1 MEMQY
6 PPQIIL
12 TWILKTWF
20 RSPMSL
26 TPKSSLH
33 GVKPGL
39 VLIFSDTSIPTVEF
53 SFMFHLIKM
62 TTQCQELITFN
73 ALQILLSP
81 FLI

>member
-1 MEMQY
+1 
-6 PPQIIL
+6 
-12 TWILKTWF
+12 
-20 RSPMSL
+20 MSQTL
-26 TPKSSLH
+26 KSSLH

-62 TTQCQELITFN
+62 ITQDQGLITFY
-73 ALQILLSP
+73 AHQIKLSP